1 MSFGKTIRNAR
12 RSKNISQRVAAD
24 ALHVS
29 QATLSRY
36 EKGKCVPDE
45 KLKQTM
51 LTYYG
56 ITEETEEI
64 QPEEKQT
71 DSTISNPYAEAAIE
85 LIEKYKQPL
94 WVATAL
100 LLIFL
105 SLVPTGMNPV
115 FAILATFIAI
125 KQKFHPIII
134 FLITGWT
141 LFITLGILE
150 TYGIHIIPTR
160 VSITPID

>member
-1 MSFGKTIRNAR
+1 MSFGNTIRNAR

-24 ALHVS
+24 ALNVS

-56 ITEETEEI
+56 ITEETEDI
-64 QPEEKQT
+64 QSEEKQT
-71 DSTISNPYAEAAIE
+71 DSTISNSYAEVAIE
-85 LIEKYKQPL
+85 LIEKYKHPL
-94 WVATAL
+94 WIATAL
-100 LLIFL
+100 ILIFL

-115 FAILATFIAI
+115 FAILATYIAI

-134 FLITGWT
+134 FLITGWMA
-141 LFITLGILE
+141 FISFGFLNLYFGF
-150 TYGIHIIPTR
+150 IPTR
-160 VSITPID
+160 LSVTPLD

>member
-1 MSFGKTIRNAR
+1 MSFGNTIRNAR

-24 ALHVS
+24 ALNVS

-56 ITEETEEI
+56 ITEETEDI
-64 QPEEKQT
+64 QSEEKQT
-71 DSTISNPYAEAAIE
+71 DSTIYNSYAEVAIE
-85 LIEKYKQPL
+85 LIEKYKHPL
-94 WVATAL
+94 WIATAL
-100 LLIFL
+100 ILIFL

-115 FAILATFIAI
+115 FAILATYIAI

-134 FLITGWT
+134 FLITGWMA
-141 LFITLGILE
+141 FISFGFLNLYFGF
-150 TYGIHIIPTR
+150 IPTR
-160 VSITPID
+160 LSVTPLD